1 MIPLSTRAAA
11 QPAPSLRQFVSHEQ
25 ACSALVA
32 RVAAD
37 LDLAVGRRGV
47 ASLAVPGGTTPAEFL
62 VLLGYRD
69 LAWPAIQVTLTD
81 ERWVPP
87 THERSN
93 AALVSRTLGQNGRP
107 YRWFPLWR
115 SGSTAD
121 IAARDVERES
131 ADLAWPLDV
140 VVLGM
145 GDDGHVASLFPGDE
159 SGFEA
164 AGSSRFAAV
173 RGPGNEPR
181 ISLTASAIAQ
191 ARAVYVLIR
200 GGDKQAVLRAASG
213 SDLPI
218 ARVLAARQGGLF
230 VYASP

>member
-11 QPAPSLRQFVSHEQ
+11 QPAPSLRQFVSHQQ

-37 LDLAVGRRGV
+37 LDLAVERHGV

-62 VLLGYRD
+62 LLLGYRD
-69 LAWPAIQVTLTD
+69 LDWPAVQVTLTD

-93 AALVSRTLGQNGRP
+93 AALVSRTLGRSGRP

-115 SGSTAD
+115 AGSTAEV
-121 IAARDVERES
+121 AVPDVERES

-159 SGFEA
+159 SGFAA
-164 AGSSRFAAV
+164 AGPSRFAAV
-173 RGPGNEPR
+173 RGPGDEPR
-181 ISLTASAIAQ
+181 ISLTASAIAR
-191 ARAVYVLIR
+191 ARSVYLLIR
-200 GGDKQAVLRAASG
+200 GSDKRAVLRAASG

-218 ARVLAARQGGLF
+218 ARVIAARQGKLD

>member
-1 MIPLSTRAAA
+1 MIPLSRRPAA
-11 QPAPSLRQFVSHEQ
+11 QPAPSLRQFVSHQQ
-25 ACSALVA
+25 ACAALAA

-37 LDLAVGRRGV
+37 LDLAVARRGV
-47 ASLAVPGGTTPAEFL
+47 ASLAVPGGTTPGEFL
-62 VLLGYRD
+62 LLLGYRD
-69 LAWPAIQVTLTD
+69 LPWPAIQVTLTD

-93 AALVSRTLGQNGRP
+93 AALVSRTLGRNARP

-115 SGSTAD
+115 AGSTAD
-121 IAARDVERES
+121 TAVPGIERES
-131 ADLAWPLDV
+131 SDLAWPLDV

-159 SGFEA
+159 AGFA
-164 AGSSRFAAV
+164 PAGSSRFAAV
-173 RGPGNEPR
+173 SGPGKESR
-181 ISLTASAIAQ
+181 VSLTASAIAQ
-191 ARAVYVLIR
+191 ARSVYVLIR
-200 GGDKQAVLRAASG
+200 GGDKRAVLRAASG

-218 ARVLAARQGGLF
+218 ARVLAARQGELV